1 MSLPNANTNADTLAE
16 IKSRLAVLT
25 PQHVEI
31 IDESAL
37 HAGHAGAK
45 SGGGHY
51 QLTLISPAFSGQN
64 IVARHRAIYQ
74 ALGDLMSTRVH
85 ALSIIAYSP
94 EEL

>member
-1 MSLPNANTNADTLAE
+1 MIETIAE
-16 IKSRLAVLT
+16 IKARLAALT

-31 IDESAL
+31 IDESAQ

-51 QLTLISPAFSGQN
+51 QLTIISPAFSGLN

-85 ALSIIAYSP
+85 ALSINAYSP

>member
-1 MSLPNANTNADTLAE
+1 MNDTIEE
-16 IKSRLAVLT
+16 IKLRLAALT
-25 PQHVEI
+25 PQDI
-31 IDESAL
+31 QIMDESAQ

-45 SGGGHY
+45 SGGGHF
-51 QLTLISPAFSGQN
+51 QLTIISPTFSGLN

-85 ALSIIAYSP
+85 ALSITAYSP

>member
-1 MSLPNANTNADTLAE
+1 MNPTISE
-16 IKSRLAVLT
+16 IETRLSALS

-31 IDESAL
+31 IDDSAL

-45 SGGGHY
+45 SGGGHFR
-51 QLTLISPAFSGQN
+51 LTIISPVFSGQN

-74 ALGDLMSTRVH
+74 ALGDLMTTHVH
-85 ALSIIAYSP
+85 ALSISAYSP